1 MMALSR
7 RAILLA
13 LVVAMAALLL
23 PATATAQAADPDD
36 RVTMVSDPGDF
47 VGAGLSYDFFTAD
60 GDIVNESSFGGRTV
74 NVTVR
79 GINDQGFE
87 DNFDLSFDAPGNQPL
102 VVGTYA
108 GATRYPF
115 NEATPGLSI
124 FGNGRGCNTVTG
136 TFTVTQAVYGG
147 PDSSYLQDFEATF
160 EQHCEGGEPA
170 LRGTVSIHNPPPPA
184 PLELGFEVAA
194 DGTFSRASGRAT
206 VHGTLT
212 CTQPVTVN
220 VNGTLA
226 QVKRRTII
234 TGPISVQVACTPGA
248 PVPWQAVAVPTG
260 TTPFQGGDAE
270 LDASA
275 SAQDPNFGTVVTVT
289 RTQVVRLRRA

>member
-1 MMALSR
+1 MKDLSR
-7 RAILLA
+7 RAIP
-13 LVVAMAALLL
+13 LVLVAAMAALLL
-23 PATATAQAADPDD
+23 PAAATAQAADPDD

-60 GDIVNESSFGGRTV
+60 GDLVSESSFAGRTV
-74 NVTVR
+74 QVSVR

-87 DNFDLSFDAPGNQPL
+87 DQFDLFFDAPGDQPL
-102 VVGTYA
+102 VAGTYD

-115 NEATPGLSI
+115 NVATPGLSV

-170 LRGTVSIHNPPPPA
+170 LRGTVSIHNPPAPA
-184 PLELGFEVAA
+184 PLELGLEIAA
-194 DGTFSRASGRAT
+194 DGTFNRVNGRAT
-206 VHGTLT
+206 VHGALT

-220 VNGTLA
+220 VNGTLT

-248 PVPWQAVAVPTG
+248 PVPWQAVAVPSG
-260 TTPFQGGDAE
+260 TTPFQRGNAE
-270 LDASA
+270 LEASA
-275 SAQDPNFGTVVTVT
+275 SAQDPNFGNLVTVS
-289 RTQVVRLRRA
+289 RTQVVQLRRA